1 MLLTSVHKMC
11 VYVAVSLENV
21 SVDIAELERGMELTR
36 REYDARLAAKDREP
50 PLILSDFLANSDD
63 KMRKL
68 KADLKSAQV
77 RASCYAASDW
87 LIDKGVV

>member
-1 MLLTSVHKMC
+1 MLALDMLLTVCTQMC

-77 RASCYAASDW
+77 RARCYAASD
-87 LIDKGVV
+87 